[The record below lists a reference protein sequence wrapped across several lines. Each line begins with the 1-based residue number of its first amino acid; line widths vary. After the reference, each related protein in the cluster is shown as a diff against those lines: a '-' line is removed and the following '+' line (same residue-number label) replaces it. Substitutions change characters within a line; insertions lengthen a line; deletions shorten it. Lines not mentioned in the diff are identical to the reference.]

1 MKKNK
6 WTILIIMI
14 KMVSS
19 IIRDFKSL
27 RLHRKQ
33 RKKKIINQLSNK
45 KKKPKNDKKVI
56 ENKMYL

>member
-1 MKKNK
+1 
-6 WTILIIMI
+6 MI

>member
-1 MKKNK
+1 
-6 WTILIIMI
+6 MI

-45 KKKPKNDKKVI
+45 KKKPNNDKKVI